1 MTGRRVTAKG
11 LASYRRLGKRCIGEK
26 SRTGRFV
33 DTGKRDVNRRVV
45 ASGGKLQPWS
55 VRAGKKISRESRYG
69 DARRPA
75 RFFGGL

>member
-1 MTGRRVTAKG
+1 
-11 LASYRRLGKRCIGEK
+11 
-26 SRTGRFV
+26 V

-45 ASGGKLQPWS
+45 ASGGKLQPEGKVRSAMAQWLSRVETLGNQYEPWS
-55 VRAGKKISRESRYG
+55 VRAGKKISREGRYG